1 MPYKYVVQG
10 EQVRKFTA
18 RKRLN
23 MNRIWDVDGIEWED
37 LPTVSDLLC
46 AADTKI
52 LAREVALRYG
62 GKPDGRG
69 RGDSERSLKRA
80 RRKVKKLRKIDPEP
94 SDKIILL
101 PKHVINRRD
110 AGHGFGYYDVEPCI
124 FMRDGVQR
132 LGEDALA
139 NVLPWEL
146 ILMDDESA
154 SEMLGFRVW
163 LEGEWDLCE
172 RYRFLA
178 VVCVRMLNNIWAQKE
193 LRKFL
198 EQGDAACDM
207 DEDDVVEDIRRD
219 VLYPEE
225 VINAKL
231 GGYWDASL
239 GLNLPWKDEHRQ
251 TCTRIDRAI
260 DDLFA
265 EETKRCAA
273 ELGKK
278 LERGYEE
285 RGELL
290 NGMSL

>member
-1 MPYKYVVQG
+1 MS
-10 EQVRKFTA
+10 
-18 RKRLN
+18 
-23 MNRIWDVDGIEWED
+23 RIWDVDGIEWED
-37 LPTVSDLLC
+37 LPCVSDLLC

-52 LAREVALRYG
+52 LTREIALRYG
-62 GKPDGRG
+62 GKAGGRDRG
-69 RGDSERSLKRA
+69 YGDSERSLKRA

-94 SDKIILL
+94 SDKIVLL
-101 PKHVINRRD
+101 PKHVINRRN

-124 FMRDGVQR
+124 FTRDGVQR
-132 LGEDALA
+132 LGEGALA

-178 VVCVRMLNNIWAQKE
+178 VVCVRMLNNIRAQKE
-193 LRKFL
+193 LRKYL
-198 EQGDAACDM
+198 ERGDAACDI

-225 VINAKL
+225 VIDAKL

-251 TCTRIDRAI
+251 TCTRIDGAI

-285 RGELL
+285 RGEVETH
-290 NGMSL
+290 

>member
-1 MPYKYVVQG
+1 
-10 EQVRKFTA
+10 
-18 RKRLN
+18 

-80 RRKVKKLRKIDPEP
+80 RRKVKKLRKIDPES

-178 VVCVRMLNNIWAQKE
+178 VVCVRMLNNIRAQKE

>member
-1 MPYKYVVQG
+1 MS
-10 EQVRKFTA
+10 
-18 RKRLN
+18 
-23 MNRIWDVDGIEWED
+23 RIWDVDGIEWED
-37 LPTVSDLLC
+37 LPCVSDLLC

-52 LAREVALRYG
+52 LARELALRYTGKEG
-62 GKPDGRG
+62 GCSRG
-69 RGDSERSLKRA
+69 RGDSERGLKRA
-80 RRKVKKLRKIDPEP
+80 RRKIKKLRKIDPEP
-94 SDKIILL
+94 SDKIVLL
-101 PKHVINRRD
+101 PKHVINRCGV
-110 AGHGFGYYDVEPCI
+110 GHGFGYYDVEPCI
-124 FMRDGVQR
+124 FTRDGVQR

-178 VVCVRMLNNIWAQKE
+178 VVCVRMLNNIRAQKE

-207 DEDDVVEDIRRD
+207 DEDDVVEGIRRD

-225 VINAKL
+225 VISAKF

-251 TCTRIDRAI
+251 TCTRIDKAI

-278 LERGYEE
+278 LKRGYEE
-285 RGELL
+285 RGGVL

>member
-1 MPYKYVVQG
+1 MS
-10 EQVRKFTA
+10 
-18 RKRLN
+18 
-23 MNRIWDVDGIEWED
+23 RIWDVDGIEWED
-37 LPTVSDLLC
+37 LPCVSDLLC

-52 LAREVALRYG
+52 LAREVALRYAGKAG
-62 GKPDGRG
+62 GCGRG
-69 RGDSERSLKRA
+69 RGDSEHGLKRA
-80 RRKVKKLRKIDPEP
+80 RRKIKKLRKIDPEP
-94 SDKIILL
+94 SDKIVLL
-101 PKHVINRRD
+101 PKHVINRCG
-110 AGHGFGYYDVEPCI
+110 AGHGFGYYDVSPCA
-124 FMRDGVQR
+124 FTRDGVQR
-132 LGEDALA
+132 LGEDAL
-139 NVLPWEL
+139 VDVYSWEL
-146 ILMDDESA
+146 LPLGEESA
-154 SEMLGFRVW
+154 SVMLGYRVW
-163 LEGEWDLCE
+163 LGGEWDLCE

-178 VVCVRMLNNIWAQKE
+178 VVCVRMLNNIRAQKE

-225 VINAKL
+225 VIDAKL

-251 TCTRIDRAI
+251 TCTRIDGAI

-265 EETKRCAA
+265 EEAKRCAA

-278 LERGYEE
+278 FERGYEE
-285 RGELL
+285 RGGVL

>member
-1 MPYKYVVQG
+1 MS
-10 EQVRKFTA
+10 
-18 RKRLN
+18 
-23 MNRIWDVDGIEWED
+23 RIWGVDGIEWED

-52 LAREVALRYG
+52 LVREVALRYAGKAG
-62 GKPDGRG
+62 GCSCGHA
-69 RGDSERSLKRA
+69 DSERRLKRA
-80 RRKVKKLRKIDPEP
+80 RRKIKKLRKIDSEP
-94 SDKIILL
+94 SDNIVLL
-101 PKHVINRRD
+101 PKHVINRCG
-110 AGHGFGYYDVEPCI
+110 AGRGFGYYDVEPCV
-124 FMRDGVQR
+124 FTRGGVKR

-139 NVLPWEL
+139 NVRPWEL

-154 SEMLGFRVW
+154 SEMLGYRVW
-163 LEGEWDLCE
+163 LGGEWDLCE

-178 VVCVRMLNNIWAQKE
+178 VACVRMLNSIRAQKE
-193 LRKFL
+193 LRKCL

-207 DEDDVVEDIRRD
+207 DEDEVIEGIRRD

-231 GGYWDASL
+231 GGYWDESL
-239 GLNLPWKDEHRQ
+239 GLDLPWKNEHRQ

-265 EETKRCAA
+265 EEAKRCAA

-278 LERGYEE
+278 LERGYEK
-285 RGELL
+285 RGEQFDEDLL
-290 NGMSL
+290 SGMSL

>member
-1 MPYKYVVQG
+1 MSASHALFIFTRGGVQG
-10 EQVRKFTA
+10 V
-18 RKRLN
+18 
-23 MNRIWDVDGIEWED
+23 
-37 LPTVSDLLC
+37 
-46 AADTKI
+46 
-52 LAREVALRYG
+52 
-62 GKPDGRG
+62 
-69 RGDSERSLKRA
+69 
-80 RRKVKKLRKIDPEP
+80 
-94 SDKIILL
+94 
-101 PKHVINRRD
+101 
-110 AGHGFGYYDVEPCI
+110 
-124 FMRDGVQR
+124 
-132 LGEDALA
+132 GEDALA

-146 ILMDDESA
+146 ILMDDKSA
-154 SEMLGFRVW
+154 SEMLGFRIW
-163 LEGEWDLCE
+163 LGGEWDLCE

-178 VVCVRMLNNIWAQKE
+178 EVCVRMLNSIRAQKE
-193 LRKFL
+193 LRKCL

-207 DEDDVVEDIRRD
+207 DEDDVVEGIRRD

-239 GLNLPWKDEHRQ
+239 GLNLPWKDEYRQ
-251 TCTRIDRAI
+251 TCMRIDRAI

>member
-1 MPYKYVVQG
+1 
-10 EQVRKFTA
+10 
-18 RKRLN
+18 

-163 LEGEWDLCE
+163 LEGEGDLCE

-178 VVCVRMLNNIWAQKE
+178 VVCVRMLNNIRAQKE

>member
-1 MPYKYVVQG
+1 
-10 EQVRKFTA
+10 
-18 RKRLN
+18 

-69 RGDSERSLKRA
+69 RGDSERSLMRA

-178 VVCVRMLNNIWAQKE
+178 VVCVRMLNNIRAQKE

>member
-1 MPYKYVVQG
+1 
-10 EQVRKFTA
+10 
-18 RKRLN
+18 

-178 VVCVRMLNNIWAQKE
+178 VVCVRMLNNIRAQKE

-231 GGYWDASL
+231 GAIGTRVWDSTCPGRTSIGRLARGLTGLSMTCLPRKRSAALRSL
-239 GLNLPWKDEHRQ
+239 GRSSS
-251 TCTRIDRAI
+251 A
-260 DDLFA
+260 
-265 EETKRCAA
+265 
-273 ELGKK
+273 
-278 LERGYEE
+278 
-285 RGELL
+285 
-290 NGMSL
+290 GMRSAGSY